1 MKNIIIIISLLIVF
15 TLASCRSVI
24 STPNFTERA
33 PDTLNKSTDTLL
45 AKDSAAELP
54 RGTFVQ
60 TEPTKK
66 TSVITAE
73 PIEVNL
79 VSYPDVKEPVT
90 VLLPKNTEVILAEST
105 TLVTIDPSTNV
116 TVLGQSKVTLPPGT
130 EITVTKINYYA
141 ILFYIVLAIG
151 TLWLYMKNK
160 DEDRN
165 NDGLVDVKPNEEVKP
180 TE

>member
-1 MKNIIIIISLLIVF
+1 MKTTIILLPLLVLF
-15 TLASCRSVI
+15 TLTSCRSI
-24 STPNFTERA
+24 INTPSFTERA
-33 PDTLNKSTDTLL
+33 PDTLNKPTETVL

-165 NDGLVDVKPNEEVKP
+165 NDGLVDVKPSEDVKP

>member
-1 MKNIIIIISLLIVF
+1 MKNIIIIISLLVVF

-24 STPNFTERA
+24 ITPNFTERA
-33 PDTLNKSTDTLL
+33 PDTLNKATDTLL

-66 TSVITAE
+66 TTVATTHLMEVAVVAHPDVSE
-73 PIEVNL
+73 PIII
-79 VSYPDVKEPVT
+79 
-90 VLLPKNTEVILAEST
+90 VLLPNTEIILPEST
-105 TLVTIDPSTNV
+105 TLVTTDQSTPV

-141 ILFYIVLAIG
+141 ILFYALLICGSAWAYLRV
-151 TLWLYMKNK
+151 KS
-160 DEDRN
+160 
-165 NDGLVDVKPNEEVKP
+165 NDAATVTVSEKP
-180 TE
+180 TEVTTSND

>member
-1 MKNIIIIISLLIVF
+1 MKTTIILLPLLVLF
-15 TLASCRSVI
+15 TLTSCRSI
-24 STPNFTERA
+24 INTPSFTERA
-33 PDTLNKSTDTLL
+33 PDTLNKPTETVL
-45 AKDSAAELP
+45 AKDSGAELP

-66 TSVITAE
+66 TTVATTHLMEVEVVAHPDVSE
-73 PIEVNL
+73 PIII
-79 VSYPDVKEPVT
+79 
-90 VLLPKNTEVILAEST
+90 VLLPNTEIILPEST
-105 TLVTIDPSTNV
+105 TLVTTDQSTPV

-165 NDGLVDVKPNEEVKP
+165 NDGLVDVKPSEEVKP